1 MQSAVLS
8 TDNQPGN
15 LVSWDGFMQSA
26 STNFLQ
32 TPFLIITGKSRH
44 RLEILA
50 VKLALTYDSYFFLS
64 KHRKGEGKA
73 N

>member
-1 MQSAVLS
+1 VLS

-15 LVSWDGFMQSA
+15 LVSWDGFMQAA

-50 VKLALTYDSYFFLS
+50 VKDDQIVNPSTI
-64 KHRKGEGKA
+64 EGFKINPA
-73 N
+73 C